1 LNKDR
6 NKKVIKDQVSIII
19 PTYNHGNY
27 IGKCIESIICQ
38 TYNNWEA
45 IIVNNNSTDNTI
57 EIIKNF
63 NDNRISVLN
72 INNQGIIAKS
82 RNIGIQHAK
91 GDYIAF
97 LDSDDWWYSNK
108 LDVIMSKKEDADF
121 IYHHLDIY
129 RNDKKTNKKHRV
141 RPLKTPVFEDLMI
154 NANAIT
160 NSSVVVKKNILL
172 KAGSLSE
179 DVELK
184 AVEDYDL
191 WLKISRVTNSFL
203 LIPEYLGGYL
213 ISGSNSSNI
222 SLEMIDKIDAVYNKN
237 VNYLNKKLKIQ
248 AYYTKEYTIGR
259 YLFNLGSYSKA
270 LNSFLRSRLSNS
282 FEFKTKS
289 YLMILLS
296 IILKLIKGETKLK

>member
-184 AVEDYDL
+184 AVEDL

>member
-1 LNKDR
+1 MNKDR

>member
-1 LNKDR
+1 MNKDR
-6 NKKVIKDQVSIII
+6 NKKIIKDQVSIII